1 MPEGD
6 TIFKLAAYLKPVL
19 TDQRIQVG
27 TLRDQPAVDLAGRE
41 ITDVFAHG
49 KHLFIAFDDE
59 HMLRSHLGMWGSWH
73 HYAIDETW
81 QKPAR
86 QASIVLELG
95 QRVYVCFNAQQ
106 VELMRKHGVRAR
118 QFGIVMGP
126 DLLADEVD
134 IDDIVTRAREMSA
147 PSRPIADVLLD
158 QRIASGIGNVYKSE
172 VLFIECC
179 QPASELQQLDHAV
192 LRNLY
197 QRASELL
204 NENTRGGPRITRR
217 ANDQADTLWVYG
229 RTGLPCLRCDTPIES
244 MRFGKAQRSTF
255 WCPHCQ
261 PTAA

>member
-19 TDQRIQVG
+19 TDQRIRIA
-27 TLRDQPAVDLAGRE
+27 TLRDQPSVDLAGLE

-73 HYAIDETW
+73 HYAVDETW

-86 QASIVLELG
+86 QASIVLEIG

-106 VELMRKHGVRAR
+106 VELMRKRGVRAR
-118 QFGIVMGP
+118 QFGIVTGP
-126 DLLADEVD
+126 DLLADEVG
-134 IDDIVTRAREMSA
+134 IADIVSRARQMSE
-147 PSRPIADVLLD
+147 PSKPIADVLLD
-158 QRIASGIGNVYKSE
+158 QRFASGIGNVYKSE
-172 VLFIECC
+172 VLFIERCH
-179 QPASELQQLDHAV
+179 PAAELQHVDDAV
-192 LRNLY
+192 LGALY
-197 QRASELL
+197 QQASALL
-204 NENTRGGPRITRR
+204 HDNTRRGPRITRR
-217 ANDQADTLWVYG
+217 ANDQAGTLWVYG